1 MYNIQTTGGDSVKEE
16 KENFVV
22 SQENWSL
29 HRKGYQDQQRH
40 MDKVKEAIKNNLPD
54 LITEE
59 NIIMSNGRDVIKIP
73 IRSLDEYKIRYN
85 YNKSKHVGQGD
96 GDSQVG
102 DVVARDPN
110 SKDKGKGAGQGKQ
123 AGDKPGSDY
132 YEADVSIAEIEAAL
146 FKELELPNLEQKE
159 QAEITTEKIEFND
172 VRKKGLMGNID
183 KKRTILTALKRN
195 ATEGKPGITPIYND
209 DLRFKTWNEVIKP
222 DSKAV
227 VLAMMDTSASMG
239 TFAKYMARSFFFW
252 MTKFLRSKY
261 ETVEIDFIAHHT
273 EAKVV
278 SEEDFFSKGESGGT
292 ICSSAY
298 YKALEL
304 IDQKYDPQRFNIYP
318 FHFSDGENI
327 TSDNPKCIELINQIM
342 DVSNMFGYGEVNEY
356 NRRSTLMNAYQT
368 IDNPKFRH
376 YILKEK
382 SDVYHAMK
390 SFFQKE
396 VATV

>member
-1 MYNIQTTGGDSVKEE
+1 MNEKKES
-16 KENFVV
+16 FVV

-40 MDKVKEAIKNNLPD
+40 SEKVKEAIKNNLPD
-54 LITEE
+54 LISEE

-85 YNKSKHVGQGD
+85 YDKSKHVGQGN

-102 DVVARDPN
+102 DVVARAP
-110 SKDKGKGAGQGKQ
+110 SESGKGKDGAGKGHE
-123 AGDKPGSDY
+123 AGDQPGQDY
-132 YEADVSIAEIEAAL
+132 YEAEVSLAEIEGVL
-146 FKELELPNLEQKE
+146 FKELELPNLQQKE
-159 QAEITTEKIEFND
+159 QAEIKTEKIEFND
-172 VRKKGLMGNID
+172 IRKKGLMGNID
-183 KKRTILTALKRN
+183 KKRTILTAIKRN
-195 ATEGKPGITPIYND
+195 ATEGRPGITPFSND

-222 DSKAV
+222 ESKAV
-227 VLAMMDTSASMG
+227 VLALMDTSGSMG
-239 TFAKYMARSFFFW
+239 RFEKYMARSFFFW

-261 ETVEIDFIAHHT
+261 ETVEIEFVAHHT

-298 YKALEL
+298 HKALDL
-304 IDQKYDPQRFNIYP
+304 IDEKYNPIRYNIYP
-318 FHFSDGENI
+318 FHFSDGDNL
-327 TSDNPKCIELINQIM
+327 TSDNQKCLKLVDEIM
-342 DVSNMFGYGEVNEY
+342 DVSNMFGYGEVNAY
-356 NRRSTLMNAYQT
+356 NRHSTLMSAFKT

-376 YILKEK
+376 YILKDK

-396 VATV
+396 EATV

>member
-1 MYNIQTTGGDSVKEE
+1 MSDKHKT
-16 KENFVV
+16 NFIV
-22 SQENWSL
+22 SQEDWTL

-40 MDKVKEAIKNNLPD
+40 IEKVKDAIKNNLPD

-59 NIIMSNGRDVIKIP
+59 SIIMSNGREVVKIP

-85 YNKSKHVGQGD
+85 YNKNKHVGQGD

-102 DVVARDPN
+102 DVIAREP
-110 SKDKGKGAGQGKQ
+110 GKGDQVQGKGREKK
-123 AGDKPGSDY
+123 AGDQPGSDY
-132 YEADVSIAEIEAAL
+132 YEAEVSIEEVEEAL
-146 FKELELPNLEQKE
+146 FKNLELPNLQQKE
-159 QAEITTEKIEFND
+159 QDEIVVEDIEFND

-195 ATEGKPGITPIYND
+195 AREGKASIAPIYND
-209 DLRFKTWNEVIKP
+209 DLRFKTWNEVVKP
-222 DSKAV
+222 ESKAV

-239 TFAKYMARSFFFW
+239 TFEKYMARSFFFW
-252 MTKFLRSKY
+252 MTRFLRTKY
-261 ETVEIDFIAHHT
+261 ESVDIEFIAHHT

-278 SEEDFFSKGESGGT
+278 SEDDFFNKGESGGT

-298 YKALEL
+298 LKALEL
-304 IDQKYDPQRFNIYP
+304 IEEKYSPSRYNIYP

-327 TSDNPKCIELINQIM
+327 TSDNAKCIDLVHEIM
-342 DVSNMFGYGEVNEY
+342 DVSAIFGYGEVNGY
-356 NRRSTLMNAYQT
+356 NRYSTLMNAYRT

-382 SDVYHAMK
+382 RDVYHAMK
-390 SFFQKE
+390 TFFYKE
-396 VATV
+396 AEAV